1 MSKLRFLLVFISLI
15 VLFLMSCSFPLR
27 IIRDEPLRD
36 YQQKE
41 AINNASENSKLSK
54 SNKVPESNFGSE
66 EQSPE
71 LSQDTIE
78 GEEGS
83 GENTDVSSELTG
95 NDKVSNGENQRKVQE
110 QQNMDEALE
119 LLGQSQILW
128 EKGDLDNALSL
139 LDQAYSLIL
148 DVNGEPDI
156 AWQKD
161 DLRFMIAKRI
171 LEIYTSRSNVAT
183 GYQSAIP
190 FVMNDDVKKEIRR
203 FQRGDRRFFIES
215 CQRSAIYRPI
225 ILAEL
230 KKAGLPTELSW
241 LPLVESGFKIKA
253 LSRARALG
261 LWQIIPSTG
270 YKFGLKRDH
279 WIDERMDVEKS
290 TQAAIAYLKVLHGI
304 FGDWLTVLAAYN
316 CGEGRVLR
324 VISRQHMNYL
334 DNFWDLYRQLPIE
347 TARYVPRFLAA
358 LHILKDPE
366 KYGIKLAENKDKL
379 IDHVVVKTTKC
390 MRLQDIA
397 RHLNVSKDSLIGLNT
412 ELRFKVTPN
421 REYGLKIPYDKAEQF
436 ALVVNQIPKSKIP
449 GSARYVRHKVRKGEA
464 LSTIARKYRSSV
476 RSIVRANH
484 LTSKHRIRAGKWL
497 KIPFRGY
504 SYIEERISEP
514 PKKTA
519 KARTGKIMNYRVKQG
534 DSLWLLAR
542 RFDTRVSEIRRLNGL
557 RTNGLRV
564 GQIIRVRS
572 GSPVNSYVVKK
583 GDCIASIA
591 EKNKISIQKLLKLNG
606 LSQEDNIY
614 PGQIIIVKR

>member
-1 MSKLRFLLVFISLI
+1 
-15 VLFLMSCSFPLR
+15 
-27 IIRDEPLRD
+27 
-36 YQQKE
+36 
-41 AINNASENSKLSK
+41 
-54 SNKVPESNFGSE
+54 
-66 EQSPE
+66 
-71 LSQDTIE
+71 
-78 GEEGS
+78 
-83 GENTDVSSELTG
+83 
-95 NDKVSNGENQRKVQE
+95 
-110 QQNMDEALE
+110 
-119 LLGQSQILW
+119 
-128 EKGDLDNALSL
+128 
-139 LDQAYSLIL
+139 
-148 DVNGEPDI
+148 
-156 AWQKD
+156 
-161 DLRFMIAKRI
+161 MIAKRI

-183 GYQSAIP
+183 GCQSAIP
-190 FVMNDDVKKEIRR
+190 LVMNDDVKKEIRR
-203 FQRGDRRFFIES
+203 FQRGDRRFFIKS
-215 CQRSAIYRPI
+215 CQRSGIYRPI
-225 ILAEL
+225 ILAKLEE
-230 KKAGLPTELSW
+230 AGLPKELAW

-379 IDHVVVKTTKC
+379 IDHVIVKTTKC

-412 ELRFKVTPN
+412 ELRFKVTPD
-421 REYGLKIPYDKAEQF
+421 REYDLKIPCDTAEQF
-436 ALVVNQIPKSKIP
+436 ALVVDKIPKSKIP

-504 SYIEERISEP
+504 SYIEKRISEP
-514 PKKTA
+514 PKKFA
-519 KARTGKIMNYRVKQG
+519 KNRTGKIVNYRVKQG

-542 RFDTRVSEIRRLNGL
+542 RFDTRVSEIKRLNSL
-557 RTNGLRV
+557 RTNRLRV
-564 GQIIRVRS
+564 GQMIRVKS

-591 EKNKISIQKLLKLNG
+591 EKNKISVKKLLRING
-606 LSQEDNIY
+606 LDQADNIY
-614 PGQIIIVKR
+614 PGQVIMVKR

>member
-1 MSKLRFLLVFISLI
+1 MSKLRFLLVFISF
-15 VLFLMSCSFPLR
+15 VFFFLMSCSFPLH

-36 YQQKE
+36 YQQNE
-41 AINNASENSKLSK
+41 SINNTSGNFTLSK
-54 SNKVPESNFGSE
+54 STEVAEKNNGIENQSLELSKDTKECEEGNSE
-66 EQSPE
+66 NVNVSPE
-71 LSQDTIE
+71 LTAD
-78 GEEGS
+78 
-83 GENTDVSSELTG
+83 
-95 NDKVSNGENQRKVQE
+95 DKISNGENQRKVQE
-110 QQNMDEALE
+110 QENMDEALE

-128 EKGDLDNALSL
+128 EKGDLDNALSV

-190 FVMNDDVKKEIRR
+190 LVMNDDVKKEIRR

-215 CQRSAIYRPI
+215 YQRSGMYRPI
-225 ILAEL
+225 ILAQLE
-230 KKAGLPTELSW
+230 KAGLPKELSW

-290 TQAAIAYLKVLHGI
+290 TQAAIAYLKALHRI

-347 TARYVPRFLAA
+347 TARYVPRFLAT
-358 LHILKDPE
+358 LHILNDPE
-366 KYGIKLAENKDKL
+366 KYGMKLPASKDKL
-379 IDHVVVKTTKC
+379 MDHVIVKTTKC
-390 MRLQDIA
+390 MRIKDIA
-397 RHLNVSKDSLIGLNT
+397 RHLNVSDDLLIGLNN

-421 REYGLKIPYDKAEQF
+421 KEYDLKIPHNKAEQF
-436 ALVVNQIPKSKIP
+436 ALVVDSIPKSKIP
-449 GSARYVRHKVRKGEA
+449 GSARYVRHKVRNGET

-476 RSIVRANH
+476 QTIVRANH
-484 LTSKHRIRAGKWL
+484 LTSRHRIRAGKWL
-497 KIPFRGY
+497 RIPLRGY
-504 SYIEERISEP
+504 SYVDESISEP
-514 PKKTA
+514 PQKVA
-519 KARTGKIMNYRVKQG
+519 KYQTGKIMNYRVKQG

-542 RFDTRVSEIRRLNGL
+542 RFDTRVSEIKRLNGL
-557 RTNGLRV
+557 RTNGLRI

-572 GSPVNSYVVKK
+572 GSPVHSYVVKK

-591 EKNKISIQKLLKLNG
+591 GKNKISVQKLLQING
-606 LSQEDNIY
+606 LSQKDNIY
-614 PGQIIIVKR
+614 PGQVIIVKR